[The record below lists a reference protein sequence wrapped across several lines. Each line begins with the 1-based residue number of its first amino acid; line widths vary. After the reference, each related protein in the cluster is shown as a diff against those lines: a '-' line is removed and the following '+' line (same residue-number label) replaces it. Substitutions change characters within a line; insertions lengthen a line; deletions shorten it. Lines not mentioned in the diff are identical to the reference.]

1 MSGFRPTF
9 FIPLIAFI
17 VLAVIGGLALRG
29 TLSGSRNPN
38 QLPSVLI
45 GKPAPDLPLPL
56 LQSGQAELALSA
68 YRGQAF
74 LVNFFASW
82 CPPCKIEH
90 PNLLKLSEKVK
101 IYGIAKKDND
111 KEIQKWFEKS
121 GNPFEKIGLDLDGSV
136 GINWGV
142 YGLPESFLI
151 DEKGF
156 IIYKHVG
163 PIMEKDLLTIY
174 KILSSK

>member
-1 MSGFRPTF
+1 MKYFILVIFLLLFSVTF
-9 FIPLIAFI
+9 YIGLNKDPSFIPSNLIEKEVPKF
-17 VLAVIGGLALRG
+17 
-29 TLSGSRNPN
+29 TLKKS
-38 QLPSVLI
+38 
-45 GKPAPDLPLPL
+45 DLFKSFAREDL
-56 LQSGQAELALSA
+56 LKDNKKI
-68 YRGQAF
+68 
-74 LVNFFASW
+74 VNFFASW

-111 KEIQKWFEKS
+111 KEIEKWFKKS

-163 PIMEKDLLTIY
+163 PIMEKDLLIIN
-174 KILSSK
+174 KILRSK